1 MESRKY
7 SHREIEPKWWQ
18 KWRDEKVYEIDIQNA
33 KKPFYNLWMFPYP
46 SGARMHVGHAYGSTG
61 SDIFGR
67 YKRMHGYEVLQPM
80 GFDAFGIHGE
90 NYAIKVGEHPW
101 RLMED
106 LCDRFRDEQFLRI
119 GHGYDWSK
127 EVRTYWPAYY
137 KWTQWIFLQLLKHGL
152 AEKKTARVNW
162 CPSCK
167 TVLADEQVIGGT
179 CERCHTEVEKK
190 ELEQWFFK
198 ITKFAQKL
206 LDDLDDMDWSPHIK
220 ELQKNWIGRSEGAK
234 ISFEVNNSSRKITV
248 FTTRPDTLPGA
259 TFLVLAPEYDGVD
272 EFIADNRR
280 NEVNQYI
287 KAAVVKSTIERSE
300 AKEKTGVFTG
310 SYAINPISKKQMP
323 IWIADYVLS
332 DYGTGAIMAV
342 PAHDER
348 DYAFAVKHSLPIR
361 EVVKKDDSYVGFVLS
376 EWSKDFSAFI
386 GRLKSL
392 NVNFLE
398 LDEDTAVFSFHK
410 TILDQI
416 IKIAQKYVANGSWHD
431 FVGEEL
437 VVVFGEDEVYRVGK
451 YEEDTNV
458 WSRMCTLNPDLKDS
472 FSGLWDMLLSSKYQD
487 YGYVCFTGQ
496 GKGVNSK
503 LLEGLTTQEAKKKVV
518 EWLEQ
523 EGLGKRSITFK
534 LRDWLISRQR
544 YWSAPIPVVYCD
556 KCGIVPVKED
566 DLPVK
571 LPYVEDWQPRGDG
584 QGPLANIPEFVNTT
598 CPKCGGPA
606 QRETDTL
613 DNFLDSAWYFF
624 RYPFVH
630 RDDVPFAG
638 PGVDGADDSKPDST
652 AFKKWLPVDLY
663 LGGAEHAV
671 LHLMYTRFITMAFKE
686 MGFIDFD
693 EPFKKFFAHGM
704 IIKDG
709 KKMSKSLGNIINPDE
724 YIDMVGAD
732 VLRTYLMFLGP
743 LSQGGDFSDS
753 GMSGIVR
760 FKNKI
765 IDLVGKSQKVDA
777 TDEQLES
784 KLHETIKK
792 VNTSIESFK
801 YNTAISALMELSN
814 EWNKGRMSRVD
825 AEKVLKLLAPFMPF
839 ITEEL
844 WQEFYADKNSKT
856 FETIHKQS
864 WPKYDESKLIEEV
877 VKLPVQIN
885 GKLRATIMLDPGLV
899 NNKDAVVELAKSNGT
914 IARFLEGK
922 DINKVIY
929 VNGRI
934 LNFVVS

>member
-1 MESRKY
+1 METRKY
-7 SHREIEPKWWQ
+7 SHREIEAKWWQ
-18 KWRDEKVYEIDIQNA
+18 KWRDEKVYEVDVQNA

-61 SDIFGR
+61 SDVFGR
-67 YKRMHGYEVLQPM
+67 YKRMHGYDVLQPM

-101 RLMED
+101 KLMED
-106 LCDRFRDEQFLRI
+106 LCNRFRDEQFLRI

-127 EVRTYWPAYY
+127 EVRTYWPQYY
-137 KWTQWIFLQLLKHGL
+137 KWTQWIFLQLFKHGL

-167 TVLADEQVIGGT
+167 TVLADEQVIGGA

-220 ELQKNWIGRSEGAK
+220 ELQRNWIGRSEGAE
-234 ISFEVNNSSRKITV
+234 ISFKVAGSDHTITV

-259 TFLVLAPEYDGVD
+259 TFLVLAPEYKGLSDLVAENKREEID
-272 EFIADNRR
+272 AY
-280 NEVNQYI
+280 V
-287 KAAVVKSTIERSE
+287 KTATAKSTIERSE

-310 SYAINPISKKQMP
+310 SYAINPVTNEKMP

-348 DYAFAVKHSLPIR
+348 DFEFAVKHGLPIR
-361 EVVKKDDSYVGFVLS
+361 EVVKEDDSYVGFVLS
-376 EWSKDFSAFI
+376 EWSKDFGAFVN
-386 GRLKSL
+386 RLKDL

-398 LDEDTAVFSFHK
+398 LDEDTAVFSFDK
-410 TILDQI
+410 SILK
-416 IKIAQKYVANGSWHD
+416 KIVDIAKDYVAKGSWHD
-431 FVGEEL
+431 FVGSDL
-437 VVVFGEDEVYRVGK
+437 TVVFEDGEVYHVPK
-451 YEEDTNV
+451 YEENPKV
-458 WSRMCTLNPDLKDS
+458 WARMCTLNPDLKAS
-472 FSGLWDMLLSSKYQD
+472 FGGIWDMLLASKYQN
-487 YGYVCFTGQ
+487 YGKVCFTGD
-496 GKGVNSK
+496 GISVNSE
-503 LLEGLTTQEAKKKVV
+503 LLDGLSTADAKGKVID
-518 EWLEQ
+518 WLEQ
-523 EGLGKRSITFK
+523 KGLGKKSITLK

-556 KCGIVPVKED
+556 KCGVVPVNEE

-571 LPYVEDWQPRGDG
+571 LPYVEDWKPKGDG
-584 QGPLANIPEFVNTT
+584 KGPLANIPEFVNTT

-624 RYPFVH
+624 RYPFVK
-630 RDDVPFAG
+630 RNDVPFAG
-638 PGVDGADDSKPDST
+638 PGVNDADNAKPDSN
-652 AFKKWLPVDLY
+652 AFKRWLPVDLY

-743 LSQGGDFSDS
+743 LAQGGDFSDS

-765 IDLVGKSQKVDA
+765 IDLVRKSQEVKESDKN
-777 TDEQLES
+777 LES
-784 KLHETIKK
+784 KLHKTIKK
-792 VNTSIESFK
+792 VNDSIESFK

-814 EWNKGRMSRVD
+814 EWAKGQLSKTD
-825 AEKVLKLLAPFMPF
+825 AEKALKLLAPFMPF

-844 WQEFYADKNSKT
+844 WQEFYADKNSET
-856 FETIHKQS
+856 FVTIHKQP
-864 WPKYDESKLIEEV
+864 WPEYDESKVIEEAI
-877 VKLPVQIN
+877 KLPVQIN
-885 GKLRATIMLDPGLV
+885 GKLRATIIIDPE
-899 NNKDAVVELAKSNGT
+899 VVGDEDKIIKLAKDNEVVS
-914 IARFLEGK
+914 RFLADKEIIK
-922 DINKVIY
+922 TIY
-929 VNGRI
+929 VSGRI